1 MVRKD
6 ELIQVEGIKKK
17 KKKVK
22 EDKKI
27 TLVETIK
34 DISIKEVT
42 MSMTLDE

>member
-1 MVRKD
+1 MSWSKLR
-6 ELIQVEGIKKK
+6 ELKK